1 MKLLYVITGKEARLY
16 IMEKFAAKRKALLLP
31 LAVLSVVLVAD
42 AGWRP
47 PKPGGGG
54 HGVPEPASIVLLGG
68 GLAALGI
75 YAKRKK
81 NKK

>member
-1 MKLLYVITGKEARLY
+1 MKKLTTILRG
-16 IMEKFAAKRKALLLP
+16 FALP
-31 LAVLSVVLVAD
+31 LAVLSLVLVVN
-42 AGWRP
+42 AGPRKP
-47 PKPGGGG
+47 PGGGG
-54 HGVPEPASIVLLGG
+54 GTYGVAEPASIVLLGG